1 MISIIKI
8 FSLFLL
14 SESKPTRVSKWGLF
28 FIIRDMYKDDCIVV
42 NLIGGPGVGKSIL
55 TSEIFAELKRR
66 FVSAE
71 ISPEYIKKKLRERS
85 LKAVQS
91 QIYIF
96 GKQQYQLFTMKDE
109 VDVIVTDSPFI
120 FCSIYDQTKNKE
132 LKNLIIEEYNKYNNM
147 NYLILRDDTVPY
159 EQEGRYQD
167 SEGAKE
173 VDNTIK
179 DFLADNNIKYTAVK
193 GIGSKTKEK
202 IITDIMKKI
211 DGKEKGEE
219 DK

>member
-1 MISIIKI
+1 
-8 FSLFLL
+8 
-14 SESKPTRVSKWGLF
+14 
-28 FIIRDMYKDDCIVV
+28 MYKNKAIVV

-55 TSEIFAELKRR
+55 TSEIFSELKRR

-71 ISPEYIKKKLRERS
+71 ISPEYIKKKLREGAM
-85 LKAVQS
+85 KAVES

-120 FCSIYDQTKNKE
+120 FCSIYDKTKNEE
-132 LKNLIIEEYNKYNNM
+132 LKNLVMSEYNKYNNM
-147 NYLILRDDTVPY
+147 NYFILRDKEVPY

-173 VDNTIK
+173 VDREISE
-179 DFLADNNIKYTAVK
+179 FLIENDIEFTGVS
-193 GIGSKTKEK
+193 GIGVDVKNFIVDE
-202 IITDIMKKI
+202 IMKKI
-211 DGKEKGEE
+211 NERK
-219 DK
+219 